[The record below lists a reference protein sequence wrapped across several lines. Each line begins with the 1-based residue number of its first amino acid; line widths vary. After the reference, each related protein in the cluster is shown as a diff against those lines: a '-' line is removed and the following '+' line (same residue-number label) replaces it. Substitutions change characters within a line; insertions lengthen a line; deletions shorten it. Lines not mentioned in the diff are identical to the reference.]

1 MLDYDPAKDQQRA
14 PGFGTKTRMTDISAI
29 AGRFDGMSVVQKSYT
44 NLPRGSEMSQNQS
57 MLKELEEVELV
68 DMGTV

>member
-1 MLDYDPAKDQQRA
+1 
-14 PGFGTKTRMTDISAI
+14 MTDISAI

-44 NLPRGSEMSQNQS
+44 KLPRGSEMSQNAS